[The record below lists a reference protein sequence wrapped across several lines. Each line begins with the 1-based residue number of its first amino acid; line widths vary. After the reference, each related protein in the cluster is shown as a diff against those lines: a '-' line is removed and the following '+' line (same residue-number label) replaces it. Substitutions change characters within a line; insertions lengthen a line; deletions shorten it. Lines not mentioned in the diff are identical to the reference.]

1 MQTYI
6 HSDLRS
12 YVGELFGTAIVRF
25 LHYCTNNCLVLDYN
39 KYTVLPVRPSNA
51 GGTEHIT
58 HFCCLDAF

>member
-25 LHYCTNNCLVLDYN
+25 LHYCTNNCLVLGYN
-39 KYTVLPVRPSNA
+39 KYTV
-51 GGTEHIT
+51 HQ
-58 HFCCLDAF
+58 

>member
-25 LHYCTNNCLVLDYN
+25 LHYCTNNCLVLGYN
-39 KYTVLPVRPSNA
+39 KYTVRQWDQVMQEEQSISLISVS
-51 GGTEHIT
+51 
-58 HFCCLDAF
+58 F